1 MKILYIFPHP
11 DDESFG
17 PARAISAQVRAG
29 HRVHLLTLTQ
39 GGATSERHRLGLT
52 VDEMGET
59 RLREMHDVANV
70 LGLSDLP
77 VLDLPDSG
85 LKDLDPRA
93 IEAVIAEYVN
103 AVRPSILVTYPVHGI
118 SGFPDHLVTHAVVKR
133 LYCDA
138 RARRAFYLRR
148 LAFFTLTDE
157 QAAAST
163 GTHRLSSSPS
173 SEIDCLQTVDD
184 IDMEIFRKALD
195 CYVTYQAMIE
205 RTGIRES
212 MDRTVAFELFGE
224 SFDPPL
230 QDLCDN
236 LPEAPI

>member
-29 HRVHLLTLTQ
+29 HRVFLLTLTQ
-39 GGATSERHRLGLT
+39 GGATSERHRLGLS
-52 VDEMGET
+52 VEEMGEV
-59 RLREMHDVANV
+59 RQREMRDVAHV
-70 LGLSDLP
+70 LGLSDLT

-85 LKDLDPRA
+85 LKELDPRA
-93 IEAVIAEYVN
+93 IESVVGEYVN

-118 SGFPDHLVTHAVVKR
+118 SGFHDHLVTHAAVKR
-133 LYCDA
+133 FYCEA

-148 LAFFTLTDE
+148 LAFFTLTHE
-157 QAAAST
+157 QAAASA
-163 GTHRLSSSPS
+163 GTHPLSGSNP
-173 SEIDCLQTVDD
+173 SEIDCVLRVDD
-184 IDMEIFRKALD
+184 TDMEIFQKALD
-195 CYVTYQAMIE
+195 CYDTYQEMID

-212 MDRTVAFELFGE
+212 MDRTCAFELFGE

-230 QDLCDN
+230 DDLCSR
-236 LPEAPI
+236 LPETWV